1 MRWPSKTCIDHFLD
15 DESGNFATLTAI
27 AFVPVIGTAAMV
39 IDLGAAYVE
48 ATKLQAALDSA
59 ALSAVRSFGEGSSEE
74 EATKEASAVFFGNFA
89 VPQNSEPL
97 PEEDDL
103 SSFSLS
109 LAHGALEDT
118 ATAAYGFNYKP
129 MFLERLPFEIS
140 KRAIAARVPGTE
152 ACILAL
158 HSTKYR
164 AFEVSG
170 SANIDMSGCT
180 ITANSTDG
188 QAIYVGGSGSLK
200 AECLFSAG
208 GISIDPAAVQLAC
221 PAPHEKSSRVPD
233 PFKYKKLPA
242 TGAWVDLSGCG
253 QNFVAGGGGN
263 GDCNGTGK
271 TPKTNN
277 ADYVV
282 TLKPGTYGSLELKGA
297 IKLEPGNY
305 FIDGGSLQLTSQSVV
320 TGSGVT
326 FFLLDD
332 AKLVIHGG
340 ATFHI
345 TPSLSGTWAGFSI
358 VAEHG
363 NTEPAVINGNSAS
376 SLTGI
381 VYMPDT
387 QEIQYSGNGAT
398 GGECIRLI
406 AQEITL
412 TGNSYFKMNCD
423 PELANMKI
431 NNPGAVRLVQ

>member
-1 MRWPSKTCIDHFLD
+1 MRRPLKAYIDHLLS

-27 AFVPVIGTAAMV
+27 AFVPVIGAAALV

-74 EATKEASAVFFGNFA
+74 ETTKEASDIFFGNFT
-89 VPQNSEPL
+89 VPANSEPL
-97 PEEDDL
+97 PEEDEL
-103 SSFSLS
+103 SSFSLT
-109 LAHGALEDT
+109 LVDGALEDT

-129 MFLERLPFEIS
+129 TFLERLPFEIS
-140 KRAIAARVPGTE
+140 KRATAARVPGTE

-158 HSTKYR
+158 HPTKYR
-164 AFEVSG
+164 SFEVSG
-170 SANIDMSGCT
+170 SAAIDMSGCT
-180 ITANSTDG
+180 ITANSTDA

-200 AECLFSAG
+200 AECLVAAG
-208 GISIDPAAVQLAC
+208 GISIDPNAVQLAC
-221 PAPHEKSSRVPD
+221 DDPRDKSPRVPD
-233 PFKYKKLPA
+233 PFKNKKLPVTA
-242 TGAWVDLSGCG
+242 AWVDLSGCG
-253 QNFVAGGGGN
+253 QNFVDGGGGN
-263 GDCNGTGK
+263 GNCNGTRK
-271 TPKTNN
+271 TPKGNN
-277 ADYVV
+277 PGYVV

-297 IKLEPGNY
+297 IKLEPGSY
-305 FIDGGSLQLTSQSVV
+305 LIDGGSLQLTSQSVV

-326 FFLLDD
+326 FFLIDD

-345 TPSLSGTWAGFSI
+345 SPALSGSWAGFSI
-358 VAEHG
+358 VAAHG
-363 NTEPAVINGNSAS
+363 NTEAAVINGNSTS

-431 NNPGAVRLVQ
+431 NNPGAIRLVQ